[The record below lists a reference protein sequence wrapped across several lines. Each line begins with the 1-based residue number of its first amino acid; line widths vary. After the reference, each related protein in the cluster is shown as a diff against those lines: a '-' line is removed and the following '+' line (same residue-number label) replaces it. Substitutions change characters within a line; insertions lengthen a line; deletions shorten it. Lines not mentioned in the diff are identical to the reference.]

1 MKKIKRIFSIVL
13 PMLFLN
19 VNSYAAGTI
28 LERLTGPVKILGIII
43 GFVIIALIIF
53 IGYTTDKKQN
63 EKPDRR
69 SEKIYDGYEH
79 YKQMQELPE
88 EDFEMNV
95 GAYQDFGSY
104 DSNMNE
110 KSNIIDSEK
119 ALYEDDMS
127 SGEEESLYNS
137 VNEYVEEREKKEEQ
151 ILEEIGLDNMVYNFN
166 ESEDIQPEEIVE
178 NDDINSD
185 FNEIDNMQEDYF
197 KEEDSGFT
205 FDTVTEINT
214 NNNIEIEEDNF
225 EDEEESIIQEDS
237 DFTFDTAVE
246 LNASNIGIEDDFIDD
261 KENIIQEENSDFTF
275 DTVVGVNEISDLKEE
290 VQEEYFEDDEE
301 NVKNEIVGE
310 IEESPIQT
318 VESKIKRYTGKK
330 IGKKAKVELVE
341 DIGLDFEDV
350 VEYDDE
356 DDEDIGVPTFDEL
369 LKQSEE
375 DENFETV
382 GNFDFMTEMEENL
395 KKHKEIRTDKKTTTK
410 KETAKKEPAK
420 KTTAKKTTAKK
431 TTTKKTAAKKTTT
444 KKKKAE

>member
-43 GFVIIALIIF
+43 GFAIIALIIF

-225 EDEEESIIQEDS
+225 EDDEESIIQEDS
-237 DFTFDTAVE
+237 GFTFDTAVE

-444 KKKKAE
+444 KKKKTE

>member
-1 MKKIKRIFSIVL
+1 MKKFKRIFSIVL

-43 GFVIIALIIF
+43 GFAIIALIIF

-63 EKPDRR
+63 EKTDRK

-88 EDFEMNV
+88 ENFEMNA

-104 DSNMNE
+104 GNMNE

-119 ALYEDDMS
+119 ALYEDNMS

-151 ILEEIGLDNMVYNFN
+151 ILEEIGLDNMVYNLN

-205 FDTVTEINT
+205 FDT
-214 NNNIEIEEDNF
+214 
-225 EDEEESIIQEDS
+225 
-237 DFTFDTAVE
+237 AVE
-246 LNASNIGIEDDFIDD
+246 VNASNIGIEDDFIDD

-301 NVKNEIVGE
+301 NVKNEIVEE

-330 IGKKAKVELVE
+330 IGKKAKVELV
-341 DIGLDFEDV
+341 EDV

-382 GNFDFMTEMEENL
+382 GNFDFMAEMEENL
-395 KKHKEIRTDKKTTTK
+395 KKHKETRIDKKTTTK
-410 KETAKKEPAK
+410 KATTK
-420 KTTAKKTTAKK
+420 KTIAKK